1 MINTDPNQ
9 ALRTTIVVSSAIIQL
24 VQVVVVI
31 IGVGVVT
38 GLA

>member
-1 MINTDPNQ
+1 MMNTDPNQ
-9 ALRTTIVVSSAIIQL
+9 ALRTSVAVSLGLIQV

-31 IGVGVVT
+31 IGVGVT

>member
-1 MINTDPNQ
+1 MITTEPNQ
-9 ALRTTIVVSSAIIQL
+9 ALPQGIAVSSVLIQV

-31 IGVGVVT
+31 IGVGVT